1 MLGGLCFAWQ
11 LEECPAEWRGAGQ
24 PTTAWGGGPLLCY
37 KNAYNPNPGSSPVWQ
52 STEILNRGNAGAL
65 PSGLF
70 VALPSGV
77 GVALA
82 ITGGGVNAL
91 VGVAISAALLPPIVM
106 SGLCLVIGLWH
117 RARAGDAGDRFVKM
131 SGFSMLLFGLN
142 FVCIFLMA
150 FLTFKMKQIRTD
162 TAESRTLMRPRA
174 RTQRWLRQHPTS
186 PGDHGQH
193 GKAARLLDGVS
204 YTDVLESNTDGRAGG
219 SSPEDQLRGS
229 SPHFGHTSFHPGDAD
244 AGAIEDALLAGAEL
258 GDLSGGGG
266 GDGGGDL
273 EAGRVKSVSFE

>member
-244 AGAIEDALLAGAEL
+244 AEAIEDALLAGAEL

-266 GDGGGDL
+266 GGGGDL